1 MGKQACTISRMVPAN
16 RLNLGSHA
24 NELETLPRRLSRT
37 GDSSVWWSVLS
48 ECSRAGEALFSMVRR
63 DREWELEEGAK
74 EAAW

>member
-1 MGKQACTISRMVPAN
+1 MSKQACTISRMAPVN
-16 RLNLGSHA
+16 RLKNWTPCD
-24 NELETLPRRLSRT
+24 EQETLPRRLSRT

>member
-1 MGKQACTISRMVPAN
+1 MHHFTD
-16 RLNLGSHA
+16 GSGQSIK
-24 NELETLPRRLSRT
+24 NWIPCDEQETLPRRLSRT
-37 GDSSVWWSVLS
+37 GDNAVWWSVFS